1 MTTVDAIKVLIN
13 VAQAACKMGVLSL
26 PDARLTADA
35 VDACIL
41 HLEAEAKPPEA
52 AP

>member
-1 MTTVDAIKVLIN
+1 M
-13 VAQAACKMGVLSL
+13 AALSL
-26 PDARLTADA
+26 HDARVTADA